1 MKKSFASDNN
11 SGVHPDIFEA
21 IAAANN
27 GHVIAYGDD
36 PFTER
41 AICKVKEHFG
51 SDCEA
56 YFVFGGTAAN
66 VLGLKQITRSYHS
79 ILCSDASHV
88 NNDECGAPERFTGC
102 KQITVPSPNGKISI
116 EDAAKHIHGIGF
128 EHHSQPKVISIAQA
142 TEYGTVYS
150 LPEIEAIAAFAH
162 ERGLLLHVDGA
173 RLCNAAAYLG
183 VNLRRLT
190 AEAGVDVLSFGGA
203 KNGLMY
209 GECII
214 FFDRKLAENF
224 KYIRKQGMQLASKM
238 RFISAQFEAYLSNDL
253 WRKNAEQANA
263 MALMLANEIE
273 KIPEIKITQ
282 KVESNA
288 VFAIVPAEIIPKI
301 QEKFFFY
308 VWNEETSEVRW
319 MTSFDTIPEDI
330 CDFVRHIRK
339 CLGKE

>member
-11 SGVHPDIFEA
+11 SGVHPGIFNA

-41 AICKVKEHFG
+41 AIHKVKEHFG

-79 ILCSDASHV
+79 ILCSESSHV

-102 KQITVPSPNGKISI
+102 KQIIVPSPNGKIAI
-116 EDAAKHIHGIGF
+116 ADAAKHIHGIGF
-128 EHHSQPKVISIAQA
+128 EHHAQPKVISIAQA
-142 TEYGTVYS
+142 TEYGTVYT
-150 LPEIEAIAAFAH
+150 LPEIKAIADFAH
-162 ERGLLLHVDGA
+162 EHRLILHVDGA
-173 RLCNAAAYLG
+173 RLCNAAVYLG
-183 VNLRRLT
+183 SSLRRLT

-214 FFDRKLAENF
+214 FLDKKLAENF
-224 KYIRKQGMQLASKM
+224 KYIRKQGMQLAAKM
-238 RFISAQFEAYLSNDL
+238 RFISAQFEAYLSHDL

-263 MALMLANEIE
+263 TARLLANEIE
-273 KIPEIKITQ
+273 NIPEIRITQ

-288 VFAIVPAEIIPKI
+288 VFAIVPADIIPKI
-301 QEKFFFY
+301 QEEFFFY
-308 VWNEETSEVRW
+308 VWNEATSEVRW
-319 MTSFDTIPEDI
+319 MTSFDTTPEDV
-330 CDFVRHIRK
+330 DHFVRHI
-339 CLGKE
+339 